1 MHANRPTV
9 SSAPPSAAP
18 RLLAVNGQDPA
29 IYQRFEAI
37 GRPLPVHS
45 IRVST
50 GPDRPW
56 IDASIDHLPTAA
68 ELAAIVAAAGTDAAE
83 GVVA

>member
-1 MHANRPTV
+1 MHRKAT
-9 SSAPPSAAP
+9 SP
-18 RLLAVNGQDPA
+18 RLLAVNGADPEV
-29 IYQRFEAI
+29 YRTFEAI
-37 GRPLPVHS
+37 GHPLPVTS

-56 IDASIDHLPTAA
+56 IDATIDHLPTAD
-68 ELAAIVAAAGTDAAE
+68 ELAAIVAAEEGALTDAAE